1 MTVSYSIIL
10 LFIHVE
16 KMSKR
21 DFYDILGVAKG
32 ASAEEIKK
40 AYRKLAI
47 KYHPDKN
54 PDDKSAEEKFKE
66 AAEAYEVLSN
76 PEKKQRYD
84 QYGHAGVGGAAGGGG
99 YGGGGMNMEDIFSQ
113 FGDIF
118 GGGGSPFDS
127 FFGGGGQS
135 RGGGRRVAKGSNLRI
150 KVKLTL
156 EEIANGAE
164 KKIKVNKQI
173 TCKTCDGS
181 GAKDKSSVSTC
192 KTCGG
197 SGAVRRVTNTILGQM
212 QTTATC
218 PTCHGSGQQITAK
231 CNSCHGEGTVRGE
244 ETITINI
251 PAGVSDGMQL
261 SMAGKGNAA
270 PNGGVAGDLII
281 LIEEL
286 PHETLKREGNNVVYD
301 LHLSI
306 IDAAL
311 GISAEV
317 PTIDGK
323 AKIKIEPGTQSGKL
337 LRLKGKGIPEINSYH
352 RGDEII
358 HINIWTPKALNSEE
372 RAMLEKLRDSP
383 NFKPQPGKNDKSFF
397 DKMKEYF
404 E

>member
-1 MTVSYSIIL
+1 
-10 LFIHVE
+10 
-16 KMSKR
+16 MSKR
-21 DFYDILGVAKG
+21 DFYDVLGVTKS

-54 PDDKSAEEKFKE
+54 PGDKAAEDNFKE

-84 QYGHAGVGGAAGGGG
+84 HYGHAGVGGASGGGG

-118 GGGGSPFDS
+118 GGGGGSPFDS
-127 FFGGGGQS
+127 FFGGQQS
-135 RGGGRRVAKGSNLRI
+135 RGGRRVAKGSNLRI

-156 EEIANGAE
+156 EEIANGTE

-173 TCKTCDGS
+173 SCKTCDGT
-181 GAKDKSSVSTC
+181 GAKDRSSVSTC

-218 PTCHGSGQQITAK
+218 PTCNGSGQQITAK
-231 CNSCHGEGTVRGE
+231 CTSCHGDGVIRGE

-261 SMAGKGNAA
+261 SMSGKGNAA
-270 PNGGVAGDLII
+270 PNGGIPGDLII
-281 LIEEL
+281 LIEEI

-301 LHLSI
+301 LHVSI

-311 GISAEV
+311 GYSVEV

-337 LRLKGKGIPEINSYH
+337 LRLKGKGIPEVNSYH

-358 HINIWTPKALNSEE
+358 HVNIWTPKALSSEE
-372 RAMLEKLRDSP
+372 RSMLEKLRESP

-397 DKMKEYF
+397 EKMKEYF

>member
-1 MTVSYSIIL
+1 
-10 LFIHVE
+10 
-16 KMSKR
+16 MSKR
-21 DFYDILGVAKG
+21 DYYDILGVAKG

-54 PDDKSAEEKFKE
+54 PDDKSAEDKFKE
-66 AAEAYEVLSN
+66 AAEAYEVLSS

-84 QYGHAGVGGAAGGGG
+84 QFGHAGVGGAGGGGG

-118 GGGGSPFDS
+118 GGGGGSPFDS

-135 RGGGRRVAKGSNLRI
+135 RGGRRVAKGSNLRI

-164 KKIKVNKQI
+164 KKIKVNKQV

-181 GAKDKSSVSTC
+181 GAKDKGSVSTC
-192 KTCGG
+192 STCGG
-197 SGAVRRVTNTILGQM
+197 GGSVRRVTNTILGQM

-231 CNSCHGEGTVRGE
+231 CNSCHGDGTVRGE
-244 ETITINI
+244 ETISINI
-251 PAGVSDGMQL
+251 PAGVSEGMQL

-270 PNGGVAGDLII
+270 PNGGVPGDLII
-281 LIEEL
+281 LIEETA
-286 PHETLKREGNNVVYD
+286 HETLKREGNNVVYD
-301 LHLSI
+301 LHVSI
-306 IDAAL
+306 PEAAL
-311 GISAEV
+311 GASVEV

-337 LRLKGKGIPEINSYH
+337 LRLKGKGIPEVNSYH
-352 RGDEII
+352 RGDQII
-358 HINIWTPKALNSEE
+358 HVNIWTPKALNSEE
-372 RAMLEKLRDSP
+372 RALLEKLRESP

>member
-1 MTVSYSIIL
+1 
-10 LFIHVE
+10 
-16 KMSKR
+16 MSKR
-21 DFYDILGVAKG
+21 DYYDVLGVAKN
-32 ASAEEIKK
+32 ASVDEIKK

-54 PDDKSAEEKFKE
+54 PNDKAAEDKFKE

-84 QYGHAGVGGAAGGGG
+84 QFGHAGVGGAAGGGG
-99 YGGGGMNMEDIFSQ
+99 FSGGSMNMEDIFSQ

-118 GGGGSPFDS
+118 GGGSPFES
-127 FFGGGGQS
+127 FFGGGGRQS
-135 RGGGRRVAKGSNLRI
+135 GGRRVAKGSNLRI

-156 EEIANGAE
+156 EEIAHGVE

-173 TCKTCDGS
+173 VCKTCDGT
-181 GAKDKSSVSTC
+181 GAKDRSSVSTC

-197 SGAVRRVTNTILGQM
+197 SGSVRKVTNTILGQM

-231 CNSCHGEGTVRGE
+231 CNVCHGEGTVRGE
-244 ETITINI
+244 ETISINI
-251 PAGVSDGMQL
+251 PAGVSEGMQL
-261 SMAGKGNAA
+261 SMSGKGNAA
-270 PNGGVAGDLII
+270 PNGGIPGDLII

-286 PHETLKREGNNVVYD
+286 PHETLKRDGNNIIYD
-301 LHLSI
+301 LHVSF
-306 IDAAL
+306 IDAVL
-311 GISAEV
+311 GTSVEV
-317 PTIDGK
+317 PTIDGR
-323 AKIKIEPGTQSGKL
+323 AKIKVEPGTQSGKL
-337 LRLKGKGIPEINSYH
+337 LRLKGKGIPEVNSYH

-358 HINIWTPKALNSEE
+358 HVNIWTPKALNTEE
-372 RAMLEKLRDSP
+372 RALLEKLKDSP

-397 DKMKEYF
+397 EKMKEYF